1 MSLPPQG
8 VVPRKKPPRYRV
20 KQKKI
25 SYLQQ
30 LQQQV
35 KAPQLQSVPAKV
47 EQLNTELKTTQKQL
61 KMFQNKLA
69 QKTAQDLLNN
79 VTPVG
84 NFQVIQAIA
93 PVTGMADL
101 RQIADNWKN
110 KNASDVL
117 ILGAKVQEKA
127 NLLVAVNQKAIDQG
141 LQAGTIIKAIA
152 GEIGG
157 GGGGRADL
165 AQAGGKNQA
174 GLQKALQKALTL
186 INNWSAVK

>member
-1 MSLPPQG
+1 M
-8 VVPRKKPPRYRV
+8 
-20 KQKKI
+20 
-25 SYLQQ
+25 
-30 LQQQV
+30 
-35 KAPQLQSVPAKV
+35 
-47 EQLNTELKTTQKQL
+47 
-61 KMFQNKLA
+61 
-69 QKTAQDLLNN
+69 
-79 VTPVG
+79 
-84 NFQVIQAIA
+84 IQAIA

-117 ILGAKVQEKA
+117 ILGAKVQDKA

-152 GEIGG
+152 SEIGG

-165 AQAGGKNQA
+165 AQAGGKNPA

-186 INNWSAVK
+186 INNWSVVK